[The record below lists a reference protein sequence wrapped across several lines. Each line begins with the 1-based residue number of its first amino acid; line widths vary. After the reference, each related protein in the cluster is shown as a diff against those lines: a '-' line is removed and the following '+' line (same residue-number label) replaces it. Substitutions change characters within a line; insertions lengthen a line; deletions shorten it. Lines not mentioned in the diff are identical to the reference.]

1 MAAQLIPVSPPVPV
15 SVLGTGVESV
25 PGLLVA
31 LRWAADTDVTDAA
44 VLTRH
49 RGLIWADAGHVEAS
63 AI

>member
-15 SVLGTGVESV
+15 AVLGTGVESV

-31 LRWAADTDVTDAA
+31 LRWDADADVTDAA
-44 VLTRH
+44 VLTQH
-49 RGLIWADAGHVEAS
+49 RGLLWTDAGHVEAT